1 LIEKNDMVRLGLIEL
16 EKPKLKISNMAIV
29 MKD

>member
-1 LIEKNDMVRLGLIEL
+1 MEKNDMVKLGLIEP